1 MHGSLKS
8 VPFAL
13 VVAALVWGYS
23 APKAMAQ
30 YPTPRPQ
37 PCKVYPPAPDM
48 RGPGYYVANGACGA
62 PHGPCYNVT
71 PPFPPFQGMVGP
83 VSPGQGCFSQMGM
96 LGLQGQGI
104 PFHRFVRSP
113 RDFYMQDGVT
123 GGPCK

>member
-1 MHGSLKS
+1 MHGSFRS
-8 VPFAL
+8 VPVAL
-13 VVAALVWGYS
+13 VAVALVWGMM

-48 RGPGYYVANGACGA
+48 RAPGYYVANQCGA

-71 PPFPPFQGMVGP
+71 PPFPPFNGMVGP
-83 VSPGQGCFSQMGM
+83 VAAGQSCFAGFN
-96 LGLQGQGI
+96 GPGQGI